1 MNTNS
6 GTFEVIVKNIELVT
20 PLIKVFTLA
29 AIDGRPLPGFSGG
42 SHVVVLIPSMGK
54 IYRNPYSLMSSPFDT
69 TSYQIGV
76 RRSGQGRG
84 GSIAMHDEIQ
94 VGSILKITHPVNNF
108 PLNKLALKH
117 IFIAG
122 GVGITPVISQEK
134 DLQVGQIP
142 YEIHYTATNPEHGAM
157 QNFLEENALGKTAL
171 YFNSVNK
178 LVNFRQILENQPL
191 GSHVYICGPAAMIV
205 DVVAVARQLG
215 WSASHIHW
223 EEFVE
228 QQTGVAF
235 DVRLNRSNVTVS
247 VPPEL
252 SLLEAIE
259 GSGIDVPYLC
269 RGGACGHCETTVL
282 EIDGELIHNDIW
294 LSEEQKNS
302 KQKIMPCVSRA
313 HCSKLVLD
321 L

>member
-1 MNTNS
+1 MSIIS
-6 GTFEVIVKNIELVT
+6 GTVEVVVKNIETIT
-20 PLIKVFTLA
+20 PLIKVFTLESA
-29 AIDGRPLPGFSGG
+29 DGRPLPGFSGG
-42 SHVVVLIPSMGK
+42 SHVVVLIPANGK
-54 IYRNPYSLMSSPFDT
+54 IFRNPYSLMSSPFDT

-76 RRSGQGRG
+76 RRAEHGRG

-94 VGSILKITHPVNNF
+94 VGMTLKITHPVNNF

-122 GVGITPVISQEK
+122 GVGITPVIAQQK
-134 DLQVGQIP
+134 DLQVGKIA
-142 YEIHYTATNPEHGAM
+142 YEIHYVAMSPEHGAM
-157 QNFLEENALGKTAL
+157 HHFLVHDSIGTQRL

-178 LVNFRQILENQPL
+178 PINFREVLEHQPL
-191 GSHVYICGPAAMIV
+191 GSHVYICGPASMIV
-205 DVVAVARQLG
+205 DVVAIARELG

-223 EEFVE
+223 EEFVD
-228 QQTGVAF
+228 QQAGVAF
-235 DVRLNRSNVTVS
+235 DVRLNRSNLTIS

-259 GSGIDVPYLC
+259 CSGVDIPYLC

-282 EIDGELIHNDIW
+282 ELEGELIHNDIW
-294 LSEEQKNS
+294 LSDEQKIS
-302 KQKIMPCVSRA
+302 RQKIMPCVSRA
-313 HCSKLVLD
+313 NCTKLVLD